1 MTDPYV
7 GRLAFFRVYSGTIE
21 AGKSVLNSTKG
32 QRERLGRSLLNRCFM
47 LLIGVNPYADE
58 QYENDS

>member
-32 QRERLGRSLLNRCFM
+32 SASVWAASF
-47 LLIGVNPYADE
+47 
-58 QYENDS
+58 